1 MDKYVLNAK
10 EAASFLS
17 ISVSTLYR
25 LAGENSLIKLSFQ
38 RTVLA
43 GQRKNLF
50 ALQQSRHDFGK
61 LQTGL
66 WEVAT

>member
-10 EAASFLS
+10 EAAAFLS

-25 LAGENSLIKLSFQ
+25 LTGEKQLTKLSFQ

-43 GQRKNLF
+43 GQRRN
-50 ALQQSRHDFGK
+50 
-61 LQTGL
+61 
-66 WEVAT
+66 